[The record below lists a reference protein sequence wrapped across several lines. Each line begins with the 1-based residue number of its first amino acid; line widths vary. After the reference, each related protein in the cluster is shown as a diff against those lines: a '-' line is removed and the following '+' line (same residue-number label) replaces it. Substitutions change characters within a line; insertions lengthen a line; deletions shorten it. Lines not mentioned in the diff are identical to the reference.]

1 MRYVLAALVA
11 APCLLGDVNV
21 GDVNVGSVELSSL
34 AAGTGGS
41 EAEAVAPFDERFVFT
56 VSLDEP
62 SDLAISPQAGLPEA
76 GLSEAGGEPL
86 QPRTLPTMTEFCD
99 ALATAAQA
107 NDLPVS
113 FFARLIWQ
121 ESNFKYDEVSHAGA
135 QGVAQFMPETAVEVG
150 LDDPF
155 DPRKALPASARLLR
169 KLRDQLGNIGL
180 AAAAYNAGAGR
191 IQNWLARRSSLPE
204 ETRNYVRRITGNAAE
219 SWTAADRRLAVPRE
233 LPADAPC
240 AGTGGLS
247 RSRDVMA
254 VSVELAPEIRTVLEK
269 AREAEIA
276 ARRKAAE
283 ARTRLARRGKGGSDA
298 KKGVAIARAAS
309 GHRAHA
315 RTRLASADR

>member
-21 GDVNVGSVELSSL
+21 NSVEQPSL

-41 EAEAVAPFDERFVFT
+41 EAEVLAPFAERFVFT
-56 VSLDEP
+56 VELAEP
-62 SDLAISPQAGLPEA
+62 SDLAISPEAGLPEA
-76 GLSEAGGEPL
+76 GLPEDGGEVPAP
-86 QPRTLPTMTEFCD
+86 QHRGVPTMAEFCD
-99 ALATAAQA
+99 ALTTAAQA

-204 ETRNYVRRITGNAAE
+204 ETRNYVRRITGNPAE
-219 SWTAADRRLAVPRE
+219 SWTSADRRLAVPRE

-240 AGTGGLS
+240 HGTGGLS
-247 RSRDVMA
+247 RSKDVMA
-254 VSVELAPEIRTVLEK
+254 ISVELAPEIRSMLEK
-269 AREAEIA
+269 AREAELA

-283 ARTRLARRGKGGSDA
+283 ARQRLARRGKGGTDA
-298 KKGVAIARAAS
+298 KKGVAVARAAS